1 MKNVNYLEIWK
12 KLSLVPVAEYIE
24 TKGGFDYLS
33 WSRAWA
39 LLQDSFPQ
47 AIYEFGEIVWFPD
60 GSCEVHC
67 TITIEDCQRSAFLA
81 VMDFRNKAI
90 VNPTATDI
98 QNAKQR
104 CFVKA
109 IAMFGLGFSLYLG
122 SEVAEPSISAG
133 TAEEIAKLIEAD
145 YQDIFLGWVDFKRF
159 IASYTGSE
167 LEKLTEE
174 RAKKILT
181 WLGMEKTKD
190 LSTWPTNIMNS
201 LNEARL
207 ND

>member
-12 KLSLVPVAEYIE
+12 KLSLVPVSEYIE

-39 LLQDSFPQ
+39 LLQESFPQ
-47 AIYEFGEIVWFPD
+47 ATYEFGEIVWLPD
-60 GSCEVHC
+60 GSAEVHC
-67 TITIEDCQRSAFLA
+67 TITIEGCQRSAFLA

-90 VNPTATDI
+90 VNPTAKDI
-98 QNAKQR
+98 GDAKQR

-122 SEVAEPSISAG
+122 GEVAEPSISAG

-145 YQDIFLGWVDFKRF
+145 YQEIFLGWVDFKRF

-167 LEKLTEE
+167 LENLTEE

-181 WLGMEKTKD
+181 WLGMEKTRD
-190 LSTWPTNIMNS
+190 LSTWPTNIMKS

>member
-24 TKGGFDYLS
+24 TKNNFDYLS

-47 AIYEFGEIVWFPD
+47 ATYEFGEIVWFPD

-145 YQDIFLGWVDFKRF
+145 YQEIFLGWVDFKRF

>member
-1 MKNVNYLEIWK
+1 
-12 KLSLVPVAEYIE
+12 
-24 TKGGFDYLS
+24 
-33 WSRAWA
+33 
-39 LLQDSFPQ
+39 
-47 AIYEFGEIVWFPD
+47 
-60 GSCEVHC
+60 
-67 TITIEDCQRSAFLA
+67 
-81 VMDFRNKAI
+81 MDFRYKGI
-90 VNPTATDI
+90 VIPA
-98 QNAKQR
+98 AKDVQDANQR

-122 SEVAEPSISAG
+122 REVAEPAISAE

-145 YQDIFLGWVDFKRF
+145 YQEIFLSWVDFKRF

-167 LEKLTEE
+167 LENLTDE

-181 WLGMEKTKD
+181 WLAMEKTKD
-190 LSTWPTNIMNS
+190 LSTWPTKIMKS